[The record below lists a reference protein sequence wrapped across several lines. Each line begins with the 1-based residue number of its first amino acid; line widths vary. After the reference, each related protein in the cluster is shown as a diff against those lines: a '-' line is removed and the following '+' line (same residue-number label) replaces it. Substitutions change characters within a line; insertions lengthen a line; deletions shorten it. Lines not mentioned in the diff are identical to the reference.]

1 MAMKEKEALE
11 IAKRTNNGA
20 QLTELVDDMDL
31 PKKVRLEIAK
41 RKDST
46 AYRAKLALTDK
57 MYTEE
62 DILWMLIDDSNS
74 DVSARA
80 FTALCDRMTMTSAG
94 IKDKDVRDDFIE
106 YIIDF
111 GEKTKMKDYHLSKH
125 LMQQCLKF
133 SKHPEVV
140 KALKK
145 LMAMAGW
152 IRLNEGSAE
161 YKEDDCNL
169 LEASYIL
176 LAQQTESQTQLQKLA
191 ESQFESVRE
200 IAKGRLL

>member
-1 MAMKEKEALE
+1 MSMKEKEALE
-11 IAKRTNNGA
+11 IVKRTNNGG
-20 QLTELVDDMDL
+20 QLTALVDDMDL

-62 DILWMLIDDSNS
+62 DILWMLIS

-80 FTALCDRMTMTSAG
+80 FTALCDRMTWTSAG

-106 YIIDF
+106 YVIEV
-111 GEKTKMKDYHLSKH
+111 GEKTKMDDYNLSKL
-125 LMQQCLKF
+125 LMKQCLKF

-140 KALKK
+140 KALKN
-145 LMAMAGW
+145 LMAMAGM
-152 IRLNEGSAE
+152 IRLNESNE
-161 YKEDDCNL
+161 SNL
-169 LEASYIL
+169 LEASYIQ
-176 LAQQTESQTQLQKLA
+176 LAQQTESQSQLQKLA
-191 ESQFESVRE
+191 ESQFERVRE
-200 IAKGRLL
+200 IANKRLI